1 MLFSSII
8 FIFYFLPIVVGLHV
22 LLKEKYRN
30 VLLMIASL
38 LFFAFG
44 GTDEMIVFLSTLLI
58 NYFIG
63 LKIGNAP
70 QQHAAQQWLVTGIVI
85 NVFVLFVFKY
95 FNFFAHNLNFFWQD
109 LLPENKIALPL
120 GISFYTF
127 HNISYLI
134 DVQKKKIG
142 AEKNF
147 INLTLY
153 ISFFPQLIAGPIV
166 RYVDIA
172 GQIYHRKVNLN
183 LILNGL
189 KRFIIG
195 LGKKVILANTFASV
209 ADRIF
214 DYNTT
219 CFNTPIAWT
228 AIVMYM
234 LQIYYDF
241 SGYSDMALGL
251 GRMMGFTFKENF
263 NFPYSALSVQEF
275 WRKWHISLSN
285 WFRDYVYIP
294 MGGNRVNNQRLYF
307 NILFVFLLT
316 GVWHGANWNFFI
328 WGLLH
333 GVFIILER
341 TLLRKFIESK
351 LAILKNIYL
360 LIFVM
365 FTWVFFRLEDFSS
378 AINVLKLLFT
388 FNICETCIQLE
399 AFIDKWL
406 ILMTIIG
413 VVFMYPQKYLVKKLL
428 LLNAVLPSKKILQT
442 IYVMAYVGIF
452 LISIMSLASGTYN
465 PFIYFRF

>member
-1 MLFSSII
+1 
-8 FIFYFLPIVVGLHV
+8 
-22 LLKEKYRN
+22 
-30 VLLMIASL
+30 
-38 LFFAFG
+38 
-44 GTDEMIVFLSTLLI
+44 
-58 NYFIG
+58 
-63 LKIGNAP
+63 
-70 QQHAAQQWLVTGIVI
+70 
-85 NVFVLFVFKY
+85 
-95 FNFFAHNLNFFWQD
+95 
-109 LLPENKIALPL
+109 
-120 GISFYTF
+120 
-127 HNISYLI
+127 
-134 DVQKKKIG
+134 
-142 AEKNF
+142 
-147 INLTLY
+147 
-153 ISFFPQLIAGPIV
+153 
-166 RYVDIA
+166 
-172 GQIYHRKVNLN
+172 
-183 LILNGL
+183 
-189 KRFIIG
+189 
-195 LGKKVILANTFASV
+195 
-209 ADRIF
+209 
-214 DYNTT
+214 
-219 CFNTPIAWT
+219 
-228 AIVMYM
+228 M

-351 LAILKNIYL
+351 LTILKNIYL